1 MILFRPR
8 FDESTPRFRRDPP
21 RLNRS
26 APRLGRPRPRL
37 VVGLLFGLAASQS
50 WAAPV
55 SAQGPTVAEGLAGG
69 RSGRAQ
75 RLQRTGQALVLAG
88 NPLSAV
94 SFFRRAIQVDPS
106 FVPAYVELANVYLA
120 REGGALRALEVVEV
134 GRRRHQDNEALS
146 LVYVRVLRQL
156 HRDADAARVLRHLV
170 QQEPDS
176 AAAHALRAE
185 LARSRGAWSEALASY
200 RAVLRL
206 AERGTVTEESAA
218 DARRN
223 VAALQILTRG
233 VDPIRTECEGAVR
246 AALCD
251 R

>member
-1 MILFRPR
+1 MLAGLVAWGSWGP
-8 FDESTPRFRRDPP
+8 
-21 RLNRS
+21 S
-26 APRLGRPRPRL
+26 A
-37 VVGLLFGLAASQS
+37 
-50 WAAPV
+50 
-55 SAQGPTVAEGLAGG
+55 SAQGSTLAEGMAGG

-134 GRRRHQDNEALS
+134 GRRRHQENEALS

-156 HRDADAARVLRHLV
+156 DRDADAAQVLRHLV
-170 QQEPDS
+170 QREPDS

-200 RAVLRL
+200 RALLRL
-206 AERGTVTEESAA
+206 AERGSDVTEESAA

-223 VAALQILTRG
+223 VAALQILTRA